1 MTKKTKTYMIV
12 GGVAVAALAVGGIAY
27 ARMKAVAPPVPA
39 GQLPAGTP
47 ATTFTAGTKYTFAAV
62 LPAGATDQ
70 ATLVTMLH
78 TAGWQTPAVIFFGPT
93 NTGTIPTGLEA
104 NTSGYVATG
113 IWQGPA
119 TPVPAGV
126 IAVVSPT

>member
-1 MTKKTKTYMIV
+1 MTKKHKTYMIV
-12 GGVAVAALAVGGIAY
+12 GGVALAALAVGGVAY
-27 ARMKAVAPPVPA
+27 AHSKAAASPVPA

-47 ATTFTAGTKYTFAAV
+47 ASTFTAGTKYTFAAV

-78 TAGWQTPAVIFFGPT
+78 TAGWGAPAVIFFGPT
-93 NTGTIPTGLEA
+93 NTGAIPLGLQA

-113 IWQGPA
+113 TWTGPA

-126 IAVVSPT
+126 IAVISTT